1 MIHCAD
7 IHLDSKMT
15 SNLTKEK
22 ARERKAELL
31 NTFGEMVRYGEKNH
45 VAGIII
51 AGDLFDTKNI
61 SAAARNAVLD
71 AARNHPDI
79 IFYYL
84 KGNHDADLFLDNL
97 EDIPENLKLFGDRWT
112 AYSVSDNIVIT
123 GVEFNGTNGSS
134 IYNEL
139 SLDREKFNIVVLH
152 GQETQSASKDTTE
165 VIQLKKL
172 KGAGIDYLAL
182 GHVHAYKMA
191 ALDNHGYYCYPGC
204 LEGRGFDECGEHG
217 FVMLDI
223 DGEIGTFST
232 EFIHFASRNLYTLE
246 IDITGCRTT
255 EDIAGCLEEALKNA
269 DFSPRSLLKLVLTG
283 SIDVECEKNMDLLLK
298 RFENRYYFL
307 KMYDETKLMVDYAAF
322 AFDESLKG
330 EFVRKVW
337 SAENLSE
344 DEKAAV
350 IRYGIQALAGEEV
363 MYGGEI

>member
-1 MIHCAD
+1 MRLIHCAD
-7 IHLDSKMT
+7 IHLDSKMN

-51 AGDLFDTKNI
+51 AGDLFDTINI
-61 SAAARNAVLD
+61 SATARNVVLD
-71 AARNHPDI
+71 AAKNHPDI
-79 IFYYL
+79 VFYYL
-84 KGNHDADLFLDNL
+84 RGNHDADLVLDNL
-97 EDIPENLKLFGDRWT
+97 DAIPENLKLFGDRWT
-112 AYSVSDNIVIT
+112 AYSVSDSVVIT
-123 GVEFNGTNGSS
+123 GVEFNGTNGTS

-139 SLDREKFNIVVLH
+139 SLDREKFNIVMLH
-152 GQETQSASKDTTE
+152 GQETQSTSKDTTE
-165 VIQLKKL
+165 VIQLKRL
-172 KGAGIDYLAL
+172 KDAGIDYLAL

-217 FVMLDI
+217 FVMLNI
-223 DGEIGTFST
+223 DEERGTFFT
-232 EFIHFASRNLYTLE
+232 EFVHLACRNLYTLE

-255 EDIAGCLEEALKNA
+255 EDIAGRLEQDLMNA
-269 DFSPRSLLKLVLTG
+269 DFSPRSLVKLILTG
-283 SIDVECEKNMDLLLK
+283 SVDVECDKNVELLLK

-307 KMYDETKLMVDYAAF
+307 KIYDETKLMVDYAAF
-322 AFDESLKG
+322 AHDESLKG

-337 SAENLSE
+337 AAENLSQE
-344 DEKAAV
+344 EKTAV

-363 MYGGEI
+363 

>member
-1 MIHCAD
+1 MRLIHCAD
-7 IHLDSKMT
+7 VHLDSKMT

-71 AARNHPDI
+71 AVRNHPDI
-79 IFYYL
+79 VFYYL
-84 KGNHDADLFLDNL
+84 RGNHDADVFLDNL
-97 EDIPENLKLFGDRWT
+97 EVIPENLKLFGDKWT
-112 AYSVSDNIVIT
+112 AYSASDNVVIT
-123 GVEFNGTNGSS
+123 GVEFNGTNGIS

-139 SLDREKFNIVVLH
+139 SLDREKFNIVMLH
-152 GQETQSASKDTTE
+152 GQETQSTSKDMTE

-172 KGAGIDYLAL
+172 KDAGIDYLAL

-223 DGEIGTFST
+223 DEERGIYSS
-232 EFIHFASRNLYTLE
+232 EFVPMAGRSLYTLE

-255 EDIAGCLEEALKNA
+255 EEIAVRLEEDLKNA
-269 DFSPRSLLKLVLTG
+269 DLSPRSLVKLVLTG
-283 SIDVECEKNMDLLLK
+283 GVDVECDKNIDLLLK

-307 KMYDETKLMVDYAAF
+307 KIYDETKLMVDYAAF
-322 AFDESLKG
+322 ALDESLKG

-337 SAENLSE
+337 AAENLSQE
-344 DEKAAV
+344 EKATV

-363 MYGGEI
+363 

>member
-1 MIHCAD
+1 MRLIHCAD

-31 NTFGEMVRYGEKNH
+31 NTFGEMVRSGEKNH

-61 SAAARNAVLD
+61 SAAARNVVLD
-71 AARNHPDI
+71 AVKNHPDI
-79 IFYYL
+79 VFYYL
-84 KGNHDADLFLDNL
+84 RGNHDADLILDNL
-97 EDIPENLKLFGDRWT
+97 EAIPENLKLFGDGWT
-112 AYSVSDNIVIT
+112 AYSASDSVVIT
-123 GVEFNGTNGSS
+123 GVEFNGTNGTS

-152 GQETQSASKDTTE
+152 GQETQSTSRDTTE

-172 KGAGIDYLAL
+172 KDAGIDYLAL

-223 DGEIGTFST
+223 DEERGTFST
-232 EFIHFASRNLYTLE
+232 EFIRLACRNLYTLE
-246 IDITGCRTT
+246 IDISGCRTT
-255 EDIAGCLEEALKNA
+255 EEIAGRLEEDLKTA
-269 DFSPRSLLKLVLTG
+269 DFSPGSLVKLVLNG
-283 SIDVECEKNMDLLLK
+283 SVDVECDKNMDLLLK

-307 KMYDETKLMVDYAAF
+307 KIYDETKLMVDYAAF
-322 AFDESLKG
+322 ALDESLKG
-330 EFVRKVW
+330 EFVRRVW
-337 SAENLSE
+337 AAENLSQE
-344 DEKAAV
+344 EKTTI
-350 IRYGIQALAGEEV
+350 IRYGIQALAGEEL
-363 MYGGEI
+363 E

>member
-1 MIHCAD
+1 MRLIHCAD

-31 NTFGEMVRYGEKNH
+31 NTFARMVHYGEKNH

-61 SAAARNAVLD
+61 SAAARNTVLD
-71 AARNHPDI
+71 AVKNHQDI
-79 IFYYL
+79 VFYYL
-84 KGNHDADLFLDNL
+84 RGNHDADLFLNNL

-112 AYSVSDNIVIT
+112 AYSASDNVVIT
-123 GVEFNGTNGSS
+123 GVEFNGSNSTS

-152 GQETQSASKDTTE
+152 GQETQSKSKDTTE

-172 KGAGIDYLAL
+172 KDAGIDYLAL

-191 ALDNHGYYCYPGC
+191 ALDNHGYYCYSGC

-223 DGEIGTFST
+223 DEERGIFST
-232 EFIHFASRNLYTLE
+232 EFVHLTSRSLYTLE

-255 EDIAGCLEEALKNA
+255 EEIAERLEKALKNA
-269 DFSPRSLLKLVLTG
+269 DFSARSLVKLVLTG
-283 SIDVECEKNMDLLLK
+283 SVDVECEKNMDLLLK

-307 KMYDETKLMVDYAAF
+307 KIYDETKLMVDYASF
-322 AFDESLKG
+322 ALDESLKG

-337 SAENLSE
+337 SAENLSQE
-344 DEKAAV
+344 EKAAV

-363 MYGGEI
+363 